1 MSDKFNKPKKPTKK
15 VNESKIKVTKPLKR
29 RGSNSSAKT
38 NKSAK
43 QAQAKSKWLSKVL
56 PLDEGKTA
64 NKKSANNSSHQSKT
78 YTSVKNRKTRPVF
91 NKSSGAMTRG
101 GVEADGGRFG
111 VVWAIALA
119 VLLILLMR
127 AFYLQV
133 ANAAFY
139 QEKGD
144 ELITSV
150 RTQHTYRGMITDRNN
165 QPLAVS
171 APLSNVSFSPYDYA
185 RSYYELK
192 REIKNTT
199 NEKRLKSLNKRL
211 DKMDLARLASAA
223 NVDVNKLR
231 QATKINDNLDVTD
244 AEKVAAAL
252 PSGKGSHYFPL
263 FNKVTPEI
271 ADGVMSL
278 DFPAVY
284 EKQDFRRFYP
294 QSQPNAQ
301 LVGFMGQ
308 NENDP
313 EGGYKGRSG
322 IELMYQEKLA
332 GKDGKVLVLKD
343 ARQSSLKE
351 IEQIEPEIQGEDVKL
366 TIDSRLQYL
375 LFKELEKVGRLQGA
389 LWSSGI
395 VVDVQTGEVLAL
407 STWPSYNANNLNE
420 MTGESQRNR
429 PLIDSFEPG
438 SVMKPFTV
446 AAALKSGKFGK
457 HAVINT
463 NPGYIRVGGYT
474 IRDHNNLGSISFAT
488 LLKKSSNVAS
498 TKVALALPAD
508 AISQMQQ
515 QFGFGE
521 KTDLGFP
528 GEAKGMVTIPKER
541 EYARRATVSYG
552 YGLQVTLAQL
562 AQAYAALGSGG
573 VMHPLSL
580 VKPDKPTETKEGIQ
594 VLDKDDALAIVEMM
608 ETVTQAGGTATA
620 AAIDGYRVAGKTGTS
635 RRVNPEGGYYED
647 QYRTVFV
654 GMAPVSNPRLVAAI
668 LVENPQK
675 QHYAG
680 EVAAPVFHSVMK
692 DALRLYNV
700 PLDKPLKTQ

>member
-1 MSDKFNKPKKPTKK
+1 MSNKFNKPKKPTKK
-15 VNESKIKVTKPLKR
+15 LNKFNIKVTKPLKR
-29 RGSNSSAKT
+29 RGSNSSATT
-38 NKSAK
+38 NKLTK
-43 QAQAKSKWLSKVL
+43 QTQAKSKWLSKVL

-64 NKKSANNSSHQSKT
+64 SKKSANNNRNYKKQT

-91 NKSSGAMTRG
+91 NKNSGAMTRG
-101 GVEADGGRFG
+101 GVESDGGRFG
-111 VVWAIALA
+111 VVWVTALA
-119 VLLILLMR
+119 VFLILLMR

-133 ANAAFY
+133 ANAEFY
-139 QEKGD
+139 QKKGD

-150 RTQHTYRGMITDRNN
+150 RTQHAYRGMILDRNN

-185 RSYYELK
+185 RSYYDLK
-192 REIKNTT
+192 KEIKNTT
-199 NEKRLKSLNKRL
+199 NTERLSKLNKRL
-211 DKMDLARLASAA
+211 ENMDLARLATAA

-231 QATKINDNLDVTD
+231 QATKINNNLDVTNPD
-244 AEKVAAAL
+244 KVAAAL
-252 PSGKGSHYFPL
+252 PKGKGSHYFPL

-278 DFPAVY
+278 NFPAVY
-284 EKQDFRRFYP
+284 EKQNFRRFYP

-301 LVGFMGQ
+301 LVGFMSQ

-322 IELMYQEKLA
+322 IEMMYQEKLA

-457 HAVINT
+457 HTVINT
-463 NPGYIRVGGYT
+463 NPGYIRIGGYT
-474 IRDHNNLGSISFAT
+474 IRDHNNLGSISLAT

-498 TKVALALPAD
+498 TKIALSLPAD

-515 QFGFGE
+515 QFGFGK

-528 GEAKGMVTIPKER
+528 GEAKGMVTIPKKR

-573 VMHPLSL
+573 IMHPLTL
-580 VKPDKPTETKEGIQ
+580 VKPNKQAEGTQ
-594 VLDKDDALAIVEMM
+594 VLDKEDALAIVEMM

-635 RRVNPEGGYYED
+635 RRVKPKGGYYEN

-680 EVAAPVFHSVMK
+680 QVSAPVFHNVMK

-700 PLDKPLKTQ
+700 PLDKPLKMQ